1 MVGIYNVGNNWSDIT
16 SDDPLWYLSL
26 SLIYVWACVLSLGLV
41 QLVGVVGLKENK
53 EYKLHFQNK
62 NIYIRESRIIE
73 LFFHGHPIF
82 DFKNLN
88 EPVHCLPF
96 RPQFFYYY
104 YYLIGKE
111 IASS

>member
-1 MVGIYNVGNNWSDIT
+1 VVSLLELDIR
-16 SDDPLWYLSL
+16 
-26 SLIYVWACVLSLGLV
+26 LGLCAFLGPGPV
-41 QLVGVVGLKENK
+41 SGRGRVKIKENK
-53 EYKLHFQNK
+53 ECKLHFQNK

-96 RPQFFYYY
+96 RPQFYYY